1 MHPSVATINH
11 SDNHTYAPRSKLLRE
26 LSSFRSAESPS
37 LPNIVIYTLA
47 SVPPPRLLPVN
58 TVTLYLFAEKDKN
71 YFCCANRRS
80 QRYEYGM
87 QLNIQ
92 HCTVLEV
99 AVILAN
105 DSV

>member
-71 YFCCANRRS
+71 YFCCAN
-80 QRYEYGM
+80 G
-87 QLNIQ
+87 
-92 HCTVLEV
+92 
-99 AVILAN
+99 
-105 DSV
+105 